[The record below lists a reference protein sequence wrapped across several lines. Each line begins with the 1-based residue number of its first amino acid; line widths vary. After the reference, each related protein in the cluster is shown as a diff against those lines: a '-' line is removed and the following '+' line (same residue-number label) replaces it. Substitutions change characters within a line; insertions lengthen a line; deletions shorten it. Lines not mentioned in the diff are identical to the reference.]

1 MTTPPLKD
9 PTSVQWSI
17 IDETSVHWHL
27 LKQELGHGFSTWV
40 LTSWHL
46 SSISLNGRSH
56 FFKRKVTFF
65 TRKVKTSRLRRKL
78 IPSFASVFSFW
89 IRETSFKNFVWFKEG
104 MRATICIAS
113 LSLLWPET
121 QTLSRKLVL
130 HKPAQQVVSS
140 KPIHSLGEKIWQIHS
155 GSFFFAM
162 CVVRDATAASR
173 HWWADAIVFLVQCRG
188 RCQ

>member
-1 MTTPPLKD
+1 
-9 PTSVQWSI
+9 
-17 IDETSVHWHL
+17 
-27 LKQELGHGFSTWV
+27 
-40 LTSWHL
+40 
-46 SSISLNGRSH
+46 
-56 FFKRKVTFF
+56 
-65 TRKVKTSRLRRKL
+65 
-78 IPSFASVFSFW
+78 
-89 IRETSFKNFVWFKEG
+89 

-173 HWWADAIVFLVQCRG
+173 HWWG
-188 RCQ
+188 RCYCVSCSVPGPMSIGIPNIRRACSVVVPLTPLAFIELWTHCRTYFCLGRSVLTKIVGHPSRSVESPCFQHDQHLQMFA

>member
-1 MTTPPLKD
+1 MWAAVWFLLKTATTVRPMTTPPLKD

-89 IRETSFKNFVWFKEG
+89 IRETSFKNFVWFKGG
-104 MRATICIAS
+104 MRFFKSILVRSDAMKDIYVEFIPNPTSI
-113 LSLLWPET
+113 WPSD
-121 QTLSRKLVL
+121 QKN
-130 HKPAQQVVSS
+130 K
-140 KPIHSLGEKIWQIHS
+140 WQRWTHYY
-155 GSFFFAM
+155 
-162 CVVRDATAASR
+162 RE
-173 HWWADAIVFLVQCRG
+173 
-188 RCQ
+188 